1 VSVKERFVT
10 VPLDN
15 VITHGIA
22 ASAASVVIRFLHT
35 VDIPTKE
42 HMRGKV
48 GSGSWLDFDSTDKVE
63 KVVAI
68 EIPITNESIAGVA
81 NALRYL
87 VKSCGGEKRS
97 PF

>member
-1 VSVKERFVT
+1 
-10 VPLDN
+10 
-15 VITHGIA
+15 
-22 ASAASVVIRFLHT
+22 
-35 VDIPTKE
+35 
-42 HMRGKV
+42 MRGKV
-48 GSGSWLDFDSTDKVE
+48 GSGSWLDIGGTDKVE

-68 EIPITNESIAGVA
+68 EIPIKGNESIAGVA